1 MACFR
6 GNQEFYGEVLLLDD
20 SKITLMTEQGIKK
33 SSKAA
38 TILQR
43 VFSHL
48 NVVEVKFFGLR
59 FCDNKQQTRWLDPL
73 KTLSR
78 HRGLMGPPYIFYF
91 GVKFYAENPL
101 KLKEETTRR
110 QFYLQLRQ
118 DVCRGRLLCPAH
130 LKPRLSALMLQA
142 DRGDVGGAEELDL
155 GENQEV
161 QIIYKSLSGVSRPQ
175 AQNLFLSL
183 CSSLAMY
190 GVSLFNAYDENQ
202 SEYFLGPTPGGVVIY
217 KNKVLVGKYFWQ
229 RINKLHFKN
238 KTFQLRVVG
247 KNGSE
252 KSFFFHTSDESDC
265 KRLWRC
271 CVEHHVF
278 FRMSESNHST
288 HRLRHNSIARSP
300 TLAFP
305 RLNVGVPT
313 NQSVRDQTTKDLCLR
328 LCSNHTPGSVS
339 REPVMTQ
346 TAPPAVHSRSQTE
359 SRSEGGAKEEVGKPF
374 APWENSG
381 LVRGLFN
388 PKFPA
393 NTKED
398 PDGGR
403 RQWRSRK
410 SGW

>member
-20 SKITLMTEQGIKK
+20 SKITLMTEQGIK